1 MKWGVIP
8 FRVLGR
14 RSMVREAP
22 TLVDNPASARIAGM
36 EAKTRVLF
44 LCVGNACRSQM
55 AEGVLRHLAGER
67 FEVYSAGA
75 VPAGLSSR
83 AVRVMAEIGVDIS
96 NHVSQSVDDYS
107 GYTFD
112 YVITVCNEAA
122 NSPCPVFVGQAV
134 EKLHWPFDDP
144 AFATGDKEEVLA
156 VFRRVRD
163 EIMARLELFVAYGDA
178 ASDS

>member
-1 MKWGVIP
+1 M
-8 FRVLGR
+8 
-14 RSMVREAP
+14 
-22 TLVDNPASARIAGM
+22 NM

-55 AEGVLRHLAGER
+55 AEGILRHLAGER
-67 FEVYSAGA
+67 FEVHSAGA

-83 AVRVMAEIGVDIS
+83 AVKVMAEIGVDIS
-96 NHVSQSVDDYS
+96 DHVSQSVDDFS
-107 GYTFD
+107 GQTFD
-112 YVITVCNEAA
+112 HVITVCDEAG
-122 NSPCPVFVGQAV
+122 NSPCPVFVGQAG